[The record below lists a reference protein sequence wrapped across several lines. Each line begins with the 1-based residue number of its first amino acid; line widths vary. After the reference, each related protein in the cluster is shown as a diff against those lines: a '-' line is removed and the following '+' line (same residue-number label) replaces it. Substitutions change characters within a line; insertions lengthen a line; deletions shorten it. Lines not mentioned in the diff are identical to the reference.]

1 MLIEKDKLTLIKKK
15 LQVEQAMPAIPEL
28 KRYPSLGKQGHMSL
42 HAKSS
47 VFPFRSHLGTTG
59 PVEKRGLGRG
69 EPMGTLQDLG
79 SEDRIK
85 TRA

>member
-1 MLIEKDKLTLIKKK
+1 
-15 LQVEQAMPAIPEL
+15 MPAIPEL
-28 KRYPSLGKQGHMSL
+28 RRYPSLGKQGHMSL

-47 VFPFRSHLGTTG
+47 VFPLRSHLGTTG
-59 PVEKRGLGRG
+59 PVEKRVLGRG
-69 EPMGTLQDLG
+69 EPVGTLQDLG